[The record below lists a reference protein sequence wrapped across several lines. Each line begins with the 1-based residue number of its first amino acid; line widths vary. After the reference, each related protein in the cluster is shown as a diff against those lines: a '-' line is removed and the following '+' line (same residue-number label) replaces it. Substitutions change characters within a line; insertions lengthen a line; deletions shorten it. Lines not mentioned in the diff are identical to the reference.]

1 MDTKANYRHSAY
13 WYASRYGWTQSDV
26 SSYTGAY
33 LDFHTYSSRRCA
45 GKGDGRRAGRDVALS
60 LDTNF
65 NPLMFGVCIAMDI
78 GVAVR
83 RDIQKIRDPVERDRI
98 RRELMRDL
106 RSLRRPFYYARETE
120 RRRQLA
126 AERRK
131 VARRRTTAPMPT
143 PEDLRDAWAHRKD
156 SGEAMIRLGG
166 MLHDLACYVDSCLK
180 FDADGRVV
188 GRNGGIR
195 GWIRACVPELEGKYK
210 TLMRYKAMAMRLR
223 QATGTEDP
231 VPTAAL
237 LDGTR
242 RSEVVEELVA
252 EAKPVFAHAFA
263 ALEWRLDPET
273 VFLDKPGRDERKRN
287 ENSMRNFSPGAVARS
302 P

>member
-13 WYASRYGWTQSDV
+13 WYASRYGWTQSDA

-33 LDFHTYSSRRCA
+33 LDFHTYSSRAGA
-45 GKGDGRRAGRDVALS
+45 GKGDGRRAGRDAALS

-120 RRRQLA
+120 RRRRLA

-131 VARRRTTAPMPT
+131 LARRTTLAQMPT
-143 PEDLRDAWAHRKD
+143 SDDLLEAWNRRKE
-156 SGEAMIRLGG
+156 SKENMIVLGG
-166 MLHDLACYVDSCLK
+166 MLHDLECYVDNRLR
-180 FDADGRVV
+180 FDEDGMVV
-188 GRNGGIR
+188 GRNRGIR
-195 GWIRACVPELEGKYK
+195 GWIACNLPELLPKYK
-210 TLMRYKAMAMRLR
+210 TLMRYKAMAIRLR
-223 QATGTEDP
+223 QATKTKDP
-231 VPTAAL
+231 KPTSHL
-237 LDGTR
+237 LKETPR
-242 RSEVVEELVA
+242 HEVVETILGNSRTTFSSVEETLEYCLSPEMVLK
-252 EAKPVFAHAFA
+252 EKP
-263 ALEWRLDPET
+263 PEMAST
-273 VFLDKPGRDERKRN
+273 GGTEYAVGRRT
-287 ENSMRNFSPGAVARS
+287 P
-302 P
+302 